1 MYPFERNSR
10 GKGTVNTNELTIDK
24 VTGKNKHLGDYVQ
37 NANSK
42 AEFGIKDTLTLKSF
56 EQGVKFR
63 FNGGDM
69 HGVKLAPGASLNLG
83 SAAEFEL
90 NDQGKVAR
98 KDYGQGNVDIRE
110 FRANWTQNS
119 TDSAKSEWTA
129 TNHKLGSM
137 TVGTNAKLY
146 LRSNKFEDKDSR
158 EKYHA
163 SIEMDRLNFVSSNI
177 KLNYKIDTKTVID
190 DIKKTIKDQQL
201 KGPEG
206 LDNWTGSDF
215 VNFQRFFTLDAQG

>member
-1 MYPFERNSR
+1 
-10 GKGTVNTNELTIDK
+10 
-24 VTGKNKHLGDYVQ
+24 
-37 NANSK
+37 
-42 AEFGIKDTLTLKSF
+42 
-56 EQGVKFR
+56 
-63 FNGGDM
+63 
-69 HGVKLAPGASLNLG
+69 
-83 SAAEFEL
+83 
-90 NDQGKVAR
+90 
-98 KDYGQGNVDIRE
+98 
-110 FRANWTQNS
+110 
-119 TDSAKSEWTA
+119 
-129 TNHKLGSM
+129 M

-215 VNFQRFFTLDAQG
+215 NVNLMMWVSSLKPEEQKKFMDEFDKKMDAHSNKFVGRSHE